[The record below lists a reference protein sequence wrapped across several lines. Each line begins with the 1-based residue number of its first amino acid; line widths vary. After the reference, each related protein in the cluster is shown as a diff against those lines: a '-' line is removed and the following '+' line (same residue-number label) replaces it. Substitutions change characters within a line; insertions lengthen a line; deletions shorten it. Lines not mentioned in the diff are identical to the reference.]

1 MPFFS
6 KKILQAR
13 TAGQINLVNGQLK
26 LLARISFLGAATL
39 YFVQFIVFSREKYEL
54 PALHTG
60 AELPVG
66 QGRAAALP

>member
-54 PALHTG
+54 PALHIYIHVRYKVTD
-60 AELPVG
+60 
-66 QGRAAALP
+66 